1 MAACRWGNLEKVTVQ
16 DFQCQVGNRNLKDA
30 ETQTEILSY
39 HHLQT
44 RCPRPFWQL
53 RNSLTSFA
61 IKLWTCVREL
71 SFRTWE
77 NPLFRYN
84 TNKRSYR
91 GHEIATTLPR
101 QHGAADGEQG
111 GLKIILEESSIPRI
125 SFLHYIK
132 NANHSIENMTTN
144 DELETCDE
152 QLLFTTSTS
161 LENLVN
167 SNLSNL
173 QHCAGDCDCEKKNWI
188 RILFGETKHS

>member
-1 MAACRWGNLEKVTVQ
+1 MSVNCPSEPEKIHCL
-16 DFQCQVGNRNLKDA
+16 DI
-30 ETQTEILSY
+30 TQINEAIEATK
-39 HHLQT
+39 LQ
-44 RCPRPFWQL
+44 P
-53 RNSLTSFA
+53 
-61 IKLWTCVREL
+61 
-71 SFRTWE
+71 
-77 NPLFRYN
+77 
-84 TNKRSYR
+84 
-91 GHEIATTLPR
+91 GTLPR

-111 GLKIILEESSIPRI
+111 GLKIILEGSSIPRI

-173 QHCAGDCDCEKKNWI
+173 QHCAGDCDCEKKN
-188 RILFGETKHS
+188 